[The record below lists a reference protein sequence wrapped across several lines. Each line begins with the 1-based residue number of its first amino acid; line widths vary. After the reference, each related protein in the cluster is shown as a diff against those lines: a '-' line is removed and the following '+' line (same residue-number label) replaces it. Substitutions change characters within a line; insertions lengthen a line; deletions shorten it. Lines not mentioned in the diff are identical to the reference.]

1 VKHRTSKLTANG
13 RLNPM
18 HDGRDRHVNHG
29 LMHHLL
35 AFAQQTTEEG
45 FTAREA
51 TRATAIFNVDDVVK
65 LLERKKGTVSQRCKK
80 TLEISA
86 PSLGTTS
93 RSANERHPYTQ

>member
-18 HDGRDRHVNHG
+18 HDGRDRYVNHG
-29 LMHHLL
+29 LMRHLL

-65 LLERKKGTVSQRCKK
+65 LLERKGHRFTKVQENAGNLGTVTRYHLQ
-80 TLEISA
+80 
-86 PSLGTTS
+86 
-93 RSANERHPYTQ
+93 ERK